1 MEATVRVACIQ
12 AEPVVLRREATV
24 DKLERLTAEA
34 AGAGAQLL
42 VFPEA
47 FVPAYPS
54 SVWARAFAG
63 WGEAG
68 AKEAFALLARES
80 VAVPGP
86 AADRIGG
93 AAREHGIWIVT
104 GVTEFD
110 PERPST
116 LYNTLLYHG

>member
-12 AEPVVLRREATV
+12 AEPVVLRRDATIE
-24 DKLERLTAEA
+24 KLERLTAEA
-34 AGAGAQLL
+34 AGEGAQLL

-54 SVWARAFAG
+54 SIWARAFAG
-63 WGEAG
+63 WAEPG

-86 AADRIGG
+86 AEARI
-93 AAREHGIWIVT
+93 AAPAREHSVWIVT
-104 GVTEFD
+104 G
-110 PERPST
+110 
-116 LYNTLLYHG
+116 

>member
-1 MEATVRVACIQ
+1 MNDPVKVACIQ
-12 AEPVVLRREATV
+12 AEPVVLDREATI
-24 DKLERLTAEA
+24 DKLERLAAEA
-34 AGAGAQLL
+34 AAAGAQLL

-63 WGEAG
+63 WAEPG

-86 AADRIGG
+86 AADRIGA
-93 AAREHGIWIVT
+93 AARVHGVWIIT

-110 PERPST
+110 CRSVA
-116 LYNTLLYHG
+116 